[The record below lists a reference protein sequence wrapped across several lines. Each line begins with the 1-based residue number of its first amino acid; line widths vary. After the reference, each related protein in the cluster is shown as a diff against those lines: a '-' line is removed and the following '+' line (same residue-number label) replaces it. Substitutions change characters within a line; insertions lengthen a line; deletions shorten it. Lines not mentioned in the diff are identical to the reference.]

1 MLQCTSER
9 ECTYME
15 RTDLSEL
22 RIIIFKQI
30 FKILKKHI
38 QNDIKYMKPIFVF
51 FFQTR
56 CFSLNMAG
64 ASPTTRNRNHVDQLL
79 LLILILLYMYYWIS
93 PPPVHL
99 LLYLLPTLN
108 YRWSRPTLSLPF
120 LVRLS
125 TLFRFLNHLTVPER
139 TEAQVKNNQ

>member
-1 MLQCTSER
+1 
-9 ECTYME
+9 
-15 RTDLSEL
+15 
-22 RIIIFKQI
+22 
-30 FKILKKHI
+30 
-38 QNDIKYMKPIFVF
+38 MKPIFCL

-64 ASPTTRNRNHVDQLL
+64 ASPARNRNHVDQLL

-93 PPPVHL
+93 SPPVHL

-125 TLFRFLNHLTVPER
+125 TLFRFLNLTVPDR
-139 TEAQVKNNQ
+139 TEAQVKTINK